1 MKNKTLIGLVVSS
14 TVFVS
19 MLIGL
24 ATNAGVSSFSIP
36 TSADPSYTLTLD
48 SSTKAGLVGPTG
60 SGVVTSANG
69 NELTLSYD
77 NVSFSNDGL
86 FATFI
91 DNLESSCITNLTPLS
106 GIKSISVR
114 SKTADTYGDY
124 IGIKLS
130 VGEYTSEVT
139 SEYQSTSQSV
149 SDSGF
154 YTKTFTPTNTTDYNY
169 FAVVVSAMNRKE
181 ISIESITVVYS
192 CSRSKDNVNVVSN
205 DTNLGSVSISG
216 TDKAYKSIDVN
227 SSVTITAT
235 PANADPENG
244 KYPYFDGW
252 YDKKTNELVS
262 KNATYEVN
270 AGNEVDSAIYAY
282 EARFVEYKE
291 VLNEPTKLYTFDG
304 NNYVEDNRT
313 SYLLSSDG
321 KYYSIQSVTNSK
333 SISTDTS
340 EEQSFYTDEVMKIR
354 GTYTP
359 QGLHTYPATFKV
371 NTVTGTRFKKV
382 NDSYVEVTVK
392 KFESNVIAVDYLIDT
407 SKTGYIDNLN
417 VDNATTTKYSGLVD
431 STKGQYTRLV
441 QTSNITNSNAYFY
454 PYNCPD
460 TSSIYGLNAN
470 NTICVRAIVIHRNA
484 PLA

>member
-1 MKNKTLIGLVVSS
+1 
-14 TVFVS
+14 
-19 MLIGL
+19 
-24 ATNAGVSSFSIP
+24 
-36 TSADPSYTLTLD
+36 
-48 SSTKAGLVGPTG
+48 
-60 SGVVTSANG
+60 
-69 NELTLSYD
+69 
-77 NVSFSNDGL
+77 
-86 FATFI
+86 
-91 DNLESSCITNLTPLS
+91 
-106 GIKSISVR
+106 
-114 SKTADTYGDY
+114 
-124 IGIKLS
+124 
-130 VGEYTSEVT
+130 
-139 SEYQSTSQSV
+139 
-149 SDSGF
+149 
-154 YTKTFTPTNTTDYNY
+154 
-169 FAVVVSAMNRKE
+169 VVVSAMNRKE

-270 AGNEVDSAIYAY
+270 AGNKVNSAIYAY
-282 EARFVEYKE
+282 EARFVEYEE

-340 EEQSFYTDEVMKIR
+340 EEQSFNTDEVMKIS

-359 QGLHTYPATFKV
+359 QGLHPYPAAFKV

-382 NDSYVEVTVK
+382 NESYVEVTVK

-417 VDNATTTKYSGLVD
+417 VDYATTTKYSGLVD
-431 STKGQYTRLV
+431 ATKGQYTRLV
-441 QTSNITNSNAYFY
+441 QTSNIMNNNTYFY
-454 PYNCPD
+454 PFECPD
-460 TSSIYGLNAN
+460 TGSKYGLNVN